1 VQQLVAQKHI
11 DNVLDIKDDEI
22 PEGNAEEPRMVKSKT
37 MPSMREEKEDNV
49 WGSFNGS
56 FFDTKPSLPITNP
69 PPRKSET
76 SSGICMNI
84 ILIARAAAN

>member
-37 MPSMREEKEDNV
+37 MPSMKEEKEDNV

-56 FFDTKPSLPITNP
+56 LTPSRLFLLQ
-69 PPRKSET
+69 
-76 SSGICMNI
+76 
-84 ILIARAAAN
+84 ILRRERVKLVQVFA